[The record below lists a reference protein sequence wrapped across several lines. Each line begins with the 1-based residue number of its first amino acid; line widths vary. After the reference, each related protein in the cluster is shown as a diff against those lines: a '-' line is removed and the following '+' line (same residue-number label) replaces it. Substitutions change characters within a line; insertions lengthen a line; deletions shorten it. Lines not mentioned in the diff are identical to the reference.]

1 MKTFKMIGFYFLW
14 VHFSYA
20 QTVMMGKEGVDY
32 FGRLEISPEFSISV
46 TQSEDQRTS
55 LDLGNGCEYVLA
67 QNRIVKETK
76 SLPAL
81 NLALLLVFRVGDRGV
96 GLWYEETLAV
106 RLKEGL
112 NNGPSVSV
120 EHLMKA
126 DDLKR
131 SDGRERRVQNIGELT
146 KFPMVLLRVSTDRTN
161 SLPTNV
167 DRNWEMWDIVK
178 GVRAD

>member
-1 MKTFKMIGFYFLW
+1 MKTLNIIVFYGLCI
-14 VHFSYA
+14 HFSCA
-20 QTVMMGKEGVDY
+20 QTVMMSKEGVGY
-32 FGRLEISPEFSISV
+32 FGRLEISPDFSISV

-55 LDLGNGCEYVLA
+55 LDLGNGCVFVLA
-67 QNRIVKETK
+67 QNRIVKEAK
-76 SLPAL
+76 SLPPL

-106 RLKEGL
+106 RLKGGL
-112 NNGPSVSV
+112 NHDPLISV
-120 EHLMKA
+120 EHLMIA

-131 SDGRERRVQNIGELT
+131 PDGRVRTVQNIGELS
-146 KFPMVLLRVSTDRTN
+146 KFPTVLLRISTNRTK

-167 DRNWEMWDIVK
+167 DHNWEMWDIVK